1 MRKILLLIIVFTC
14 FIKSTYASTSDTL
27 VKKNTNL
34 RNAKKH
40 FDNLDAKI
48 ALKQAFNSKG
58 KFKSFK
64 SFTKNYKKRFFK
76 NQNNCLQSKTLI

>member
-1 MRKILLLIIVFTC
+1 MKKNSLFIILLTSLLQF
-14 FIKSTYASTSDTL
+14 TYAASSDTL
-27 VKKNTNL
+27 VKKNTDL

-64 SFTKNYKKRFFK
+64 SFTQANIKTDSLKKN
-76 NQNNCLQSKTLI
+76 T

>member
-1 MRKILLLIIVFTC
+1 MKKNLPFIILLIGFLQF
-14 FIKSTYASTSDTL
+14 TYATTSDTL
-27 VKKNTNL
+27 VKKNTDL

-64 SFTKNYKKRFFK
+64 SFTQANIKTDLLKNIRMAIY
-76 NQNNCLQSKTLI
+76 NQKL

>member
-1 MRKILLLIIVFTC
+1 MKKNLPFIILLIGFLQF
-14 FIKSTYASTSDTL
+14 TYASTSDTL

>member
-14 FIKSTYASTSDTL
+14 FIKSTYASPGDTL
-27 VKKNTNL
+27 VKKNTDL

-76 NQNNCLQSKTLI
+76 NQNNCSQSKTLI